1 MPRRPRSA
9 RLLVLA
15 LLPAGCSAPVGVGLD
30 SPDPQGRT
38 IALARLSGAPAE
50 SDIPE
55 LIQSLTS
62 ADPAQRLLAINTLE
76 RMTGET
82 FGYRHYDPDWRRRE
96 AVARWQAWW
105 LEREGEAMA
114 TGGALP

>member
-1 MPRRPRSA
+1 MPPRPRCA
-9 RLLVLA
+9 RLLVLV
-15 LLPAGCSAPVGVGLD
+15 LPLAGCSAPVGVGLD

-38 IALARLSGAPAE
+38 IALARLSESPKQ

-55 LIQSLTS
+55 LIESLAS

-105 LEREGEAMA
+105 LERDPVA